1 MKNYLIGFYQIE
13 GFGPDSVEVP
23 LTGVG
28 STDYARL
35 ADAVKAKY
43 PGKVLRRV
51 GSHIESRADDDPGY
65 IEAYPGMTL
74 KQLFEQRADGTADL
88 VRKIGRV
95 HFNGIR
101 SDVFLL
107 FVQARGT
114 VSVSVRPL
122 LKSEG
127 VANFQVNISPQRQVD
142 ELPSILNDLFGAAGR
157 ELNLLIR
164 KPIKK

>member
-1 MKNYLIGFYQIE
+1 MKNYLIGFFE
-13 GFGPDSVEVP
+13 VPGVGRDSVEVP

-28 STDYARL
+28 STDYANL
-35 ADAVKAKY
+35 ADAIRAKY
-43 PGKVLRRV
+43 PHADIRRRV
-51 GSHIESRADDDPGY
+51 GSHIESRDENDPGF
-65 IEAYPGMTL
+65 IETHPGMTL
-74 KQLFEQRADGTADL
+74 RQLFEGKADGTSDL
-88 VRKIGRV
+88 VRKVGRV

-101 SDVFLL
+101 SDIFLL

-142 ELPSILNDLFGAAGR
+142 ELPQILGDLFGAAGR
-157 ELNLLIR
+157 ELNLLLK
-164 KPIKK
+164 KP

>member
-1 MKNYLIGFYQIE
+1 MKNILIGFYQVE
-13 GFGPDSVEVP
+13 GSGQDSVEVP
-23 LTGVG
+23 LTGNG
-28 STDYARL
+28 GNDYTAL
-35 ADAVKAKY
+35 ANAIAAKY
-43 PGKVLRRV
+43 PGKKVNRV
-51 GSHIESRADDDPGY
+51 GSRIESRDENEPGF
-65 IEAYPGMTL
+65 IEVYPGMTL
-74 KQLFEQRADGTADL
+74 KQLFDENAKGTSDL
-88 VRKIGRV
+88 ARRIGRV
-95 HFNGIR
+95 HLNGIL